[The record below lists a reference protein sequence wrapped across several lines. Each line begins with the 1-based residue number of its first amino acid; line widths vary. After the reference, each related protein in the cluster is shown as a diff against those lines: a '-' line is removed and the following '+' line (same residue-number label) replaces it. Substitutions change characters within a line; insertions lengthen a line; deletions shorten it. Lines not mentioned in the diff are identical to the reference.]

1 MKKEIQTAN
10 GIFTYEPVE
19 LYVGKKVLDPVISK
33 ENLLDFK
40 KVMDKHKI
48 HYGLWFG
55 TLLGAI
61 RENGFIEHD
70 EDTDI
75 FVLEEDKEKVFNAL
89 NDFEATGLKVVRY
102 SDKGEYI
109 SFMRN
114 NDYIDIYFYSKALN
128 QRVTVDNGIDGKY
141 LESVEMIDF
150 LGTEFPVPNN
160 PKEVVKILY
169 GENWHVPIKNS
180 KPQNISTIHSLK
192 NVLLKLPILP
202 TIYKKLRG

>member
-10 GIFTYEPVE
+10 GVFTYEPVE
-19 LYVGKKVLDPVISK
+19 LYVGKKLLDPVISK

-40 KVMDKHKI
+40 TVMDKHKI

-75 FVLEEDKEKVFNAL
+75 FVLEEEREKVFNAL
-89 NDFEATGLKVVRY
+89 YDFEEIGLKVVRY
-102 SDKGEYI
+102 QDKGEII

-114 NDYIDIYFYSKALN
+114 DEYIDIYFYSKALN

-141 LESVEMIDF
+141 LESTEMIDF
-150 LGTEFPVPNN
+150 LGTQFPIPNH

-169 GENWHVPIKNS
+169 GENWHIPIKNS
-180 KPQNISTIHSLK
+180 KPQNISTIYTIKKL
-192 NVLLKLPILP
+192 LLKLPLFP
-202 TIYKKLRG
+202 SIYKKIRG